1 MATGNTFYFPIDLAR
16 IANRV
21 LDWIQPS
28 LLLTIDTEIWPN
40 VLHEAKKRGIPVVMV
55 NGRLSPESFPYYQM
69 VQPLMGQVFQNYT
82 LMLMKG
88 PEDAERVQR
97 LGAPPSKIQ
106 VSGNIKY
113 DKDVVEKE
121 VSEAQAQALDEAL
134 NLTAVR
140 CAADCRRQH
149 A

>member
-1 MATGNTFYFPIDLAR
+1 
-16 IANRV
+16 
-21 LDWIQPS
+21 
-28 LLLTIDTEIWPN
+28 
-40 VLHEAKKRGIPVVMV
+40 
-55 NGRLSPESFPYYQM
+55 M
-69 VQPLMGQVFQNYT
+69 VQPLMGQVFQNYS

-121 VSEAQAQALDEAL
+121 VSEAQARALDEAL
-134 NLTAVR
+134 NLTAVS
-140 CAADCRRQH
+140 APLIVAGSTHDDEEQTLFDVLRRLRQKGRGWKGR
-149 A
+149 AC